1 MTSTLEADGIRAGYG
16 EHAVLHQV
24 GLRLGAAQV
33 TTLIGPNGSGK
44 STLLRVLGRLLAPG
58 AGTVVLDGAEIASL
72 PAREVARR
80 IATLR
85 QTAEVPAGVT
95 VEELVELGRY
105 PHRGLLGATAECADA
120 VEWAI
125 EVAGIARL
133 RHRIVDTL
141 SGGERQRAWIAMA
154 LAQRTRVLL
163 LDEPT
168 THLDV
173 RAQLDVLDLVRTL
186 AHEHGITVGCVLHDL
201 NLALAHSDHVVA
213 LRDGRVVTAGPPAAV
228 MTADVVSA
236 VFDVD
241 VAVLA
246 DPHTGAPVCV
256 PRLPASTIKEELP

>member
-1 MTSTLEADGIRAGYG
+1 MPSTLHADGIRAGYG
-16 EHAVLHQV
+16 ERTVLQGV
-24 GLRLGAAQV
+24 GLRLAEAHV

-44 STLLRVLGRLLAPG
+44 STLLRVLGRLMAPAAG
-58 AGTVVLDGAEIASL
+58 AVVLDGGDIAAMS
-72 PAREVARR
+72 PRDVARR

-105 PHRGLLGATAECADA
+105 PHRGMLGSTAECRDA

-125 EVAGIARL
+125 DVAGLARL
-133 RHRIVDTL
+133 RHRTVDTL

-154 LAQRTRVLL
+154 LAQRTGVLL

-201 NLALAHSDHVVA
+201 NSALAHSDRVVA
-213 LRDGRVVTAGPPAAV
+213 LRDGRIVAAGPPAAV
-228 MTADVVSA
+228 MTAEVVSA

-241 VAVLA
+241 VAVLT
-246 DPHTGAPVCV
+246 DPHTGAPICV
-256 PRLPASTIKEELP
+256 PRLPASTTKEELP